1 MNPILERYVP
11 LVEYIGQI
19 FGEYCEVIL
28 HDLTNMEHSIVAIA
42 NQQITGR
49 EVGGH
54 ITDFGLE
61 VVHDPKYVDKDFAVN
76 YRGTTPDGTRTL
88 KSSTFFIRDDNGD
101 TIGLLCINLDIT
113 DWLVAQ
119 RLVEGV
125 PRLVGEPAAKC
136 PIRETERREPTMETF
151 TLSLEET
158 LHSMIDRAVSELG
171 VPPHRLTT
179 NEKKNL
185 VITLHA
191 KGTFTLKGAVSLVAK
206 QLDVSEQTVYR
217 YLREAQEQERQ

>member
-61 VVHDPKYVDKDFAVN
+61 VVHDPKTSPS
-76 YRGTTPDGTRTL
+76 TTGGP
-88 KSSTFFIRDDNGD
+88 
-101 TIGLLCINLDIT
+101 
-113 DWLVAQ
+113 
-119 RLVEGV
+119 
-125 PRLVGEPAAKC
+125 P
-136 PIRETERREPTMETF
+136 PTA
-151 TLSLEET
+151 
-158 LHSMIDRAVSELG
+158 HG
-171 VPPHRLTT
+171 P
-179 NEKKNL
+179 
-185 VITLHA
+185 
-191 KGTFTLKGAVSLVAK
+191 
-206 QLDVSEQTVYR
+206 
-217 YLREAQEQERQ
+217 

>member
-42 NQQITGR
+42 NQQIT
-49 EVGGH
+49 
-54 ITDFGLE
+54 GLE

-125 PRLVGEPAAKC
+125 TRLVGEPAAKC